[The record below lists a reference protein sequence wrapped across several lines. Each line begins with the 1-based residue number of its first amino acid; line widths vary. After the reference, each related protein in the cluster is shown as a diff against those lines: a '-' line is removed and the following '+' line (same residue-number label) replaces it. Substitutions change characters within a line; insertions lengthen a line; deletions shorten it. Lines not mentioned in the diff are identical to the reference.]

1 MNDGT
6 ILTAARAH
14 LETTMRMIE
23 EDTRRYKVN
32 CEVCIILD
40 DVTFGMR
47 FTSVILC
54 ATNIDTLKAT
64 YFSVMVLDNPPPDQ
78 TLHNLEFA
86 GPLEFVVNKNTEI
99 VDFKRLHESFDFWGR
114 YDFGKSGIR
123 MPSTTRFCIAE
134 MIAEQLK

>member
-6 ILTAARAH
+6 ILTAARGH

-32 CEVCIILD
+32 CEVCIILNN
-40 DVTFGMR
+40 VAFGTR
-47 FTSVILC
+47 YAPIVLC
-54 ATNIDTLKAT
+54 ATNSDTLKAT
-64 YFSVMVLDNPPPDQ
+64 YFSVMVFDDAPPDQ
-78 TLHNLEFA
+78 ALHNMEFA
-86 GPLEFVVNKNTEI
+86 GPVEVVVDENTER
-99 VDFKRLHESFDFWGR
+99 VNFKQVRETFDVWGR

-134 MIAEQLK
+134 MIADQLK